1 MKVFQLIKRVGGF
14 CRIHSLHHSS
24 VPPRYAP
31 TRTSTAL
38 LLANFHPAFAPAYVT
53 KAHILSLSPF
63 AAPSLAF
70 FSSSTALQ
78 QSAMPSSSQ
87 TTSSITSS
95 PLQFDQTVLNSYET
109 AMTDVFQKFPTD
121 RKPTKKVSNDEFQ
134 QVQQFLLSDQY
145 YHHGTPLDL
154 DDGSNLRK
162 VLQERRKHVMQANN
176 LTDHQFELAMRCMA
190 TMASNCAKSSSV
202 LPVTVAWA
210 KIKDTGMILRPN
222 FISTFLYVMGLEE
235 EYTATAFEIATFHD
249 SLYGSTEN
257 SIYLRIKA
265 LVTMGDAEAAEKL
278 LESLPVRTPEGSL
291 NYVM

>member
-1 MKVFQLIKRVGGF
+1 
-14 CRIHSLHHSS
+14 
-24 VPPRYAP
+24 
-31 TRTSTAL
+31 
-38 LLANFHPAFAPAYVT
+38 
-53 KAHILSLSPF
+53 
-63 AAPSLAF
+63 
-70 FSSSTALQ
+70 
-78 QSAMPSSSQ
+78 
-87 TTSSITSS
+87 
-95 PLQFDQTVLNSYET
+95 
-109 AMTDVFQKFPTD
+109 
-121 RKPTKKVSNDEFQ
+121 
-134 QVQQFLLSDQY
+134 
-145 YHHGTPLDL
+145 L